1 MNRRSW
7 TLFAAMCVIWGI
19 PYLLI
24 RVAVRDIEPGTLVF
38 MRTIIGGL
46 LLLPL
51 ALRGGGFGPVL
62 ARWKPLLAF
71 TLIEMVVPWTM
82 LGTAE
87 QHLSSSLSGLLLASV
102 PLIALIAAR
111 LAGSREPIGRRRW
124 SGLLLGLV
132 GVGLLVGLD
141 VGGLDAVALLEV
153 LVVAIGY
160 ATAPLIMAR
169 SLSDIPSIPVVSAS
183 LLLASLITAPYAA
196 FNWPSHVAGRGI
208 ASVITLGVV
217 CTALAFV
224 LFFALIAEI
233 GPARSVVITYVNPA
247 VAVALGLLLLGEE
260 FTAGMG
266 IGFPLI
272 LVGSV
277 LAAAANKAAVPAV
290 ELPDVPVV
298 ADVESA
304 AASAE
309 ISR

>member
-1 MNRRSW
+1 
-7 TLFAAMCVIWGI
+7 MCVIWGI

-24 RVAVRDIEPGTLVF
+24 RVAVRDIEPITLVF
-38 MRTIIGGL
+38 MRTGIGGV

-51 ALRGGGFGPVL
+51 AFHAGGFRQVA

-71 TLIEMVVPWTM
+71 TIIEMVVPWTM

-87 QHLSSSLSGLLLASV
+87 EHLSSSLSGLLLASV
-102 PLIALIAAR
+102 PLIALIAVR
-111 LAGSREPIGRRRW
+111 LAGSHEPIGPRRW
-124 SGLLLGLV
+124 TGLMLGLA
-132 GVGLLVGLD
+132 GVGMLVGLD
-141 VGGLDAVALLEV
+141 LSGLDYVALLEI

-160 ATAPLIMAR
+160 ATAPIIMAR

-183 LLLASLITAPYAA
+183 LLLAAVITSPFALTR
-196 FNWPSHVAGRGI
+196 WPSHVAGRGV

-233 GPARSVVITYVNPA
+233 GPARSTVITYVNPA

-277 LAAAANKAAVPAV
+277 LAASAGRPAVPAV
-290 ELPDVPVV
+290 ELPGAAAV
-298 ADVESA
+298 AGAESA

-309 ISR
+309 LNR